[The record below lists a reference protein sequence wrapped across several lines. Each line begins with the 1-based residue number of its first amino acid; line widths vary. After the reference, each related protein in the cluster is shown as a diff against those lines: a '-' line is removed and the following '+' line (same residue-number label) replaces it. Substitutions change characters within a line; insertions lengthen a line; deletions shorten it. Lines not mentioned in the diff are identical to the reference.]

1 MKEQARAKKEEEKLS
16 RKQSR
21 KGSRL
26 SRFGS
31 ISRSTD
37 KPAASSSHESSH
49 VADAPPVLAP
59 VATTAPINLPGQ
71 SGESL
76 HGDDGM
82 HHMSGAVRTSTTD
95 TERATRESL
104 RSARGEEV
112 AAVRMPTN
120 PTDEKVARE
129 ANADMRNEIPVS
141 ATEFDPH
148 FLPENQPQVTPFVSA
163 KQDPIDKADV
173 VAPATVDPQT
183 LQKPLTVDITPAQ
196 NTTAY
201 AAVPAATPPAQVLTK
216 KNIDQN
222 MGHTAGNNESTSPV
236 NPTSPADE
244 SPKEKRGVKGWLR
257 KAFRR
262 GSSADEHKAA
272 AASKSVKRNSKISK
286 EDPKGKGREISSPS
300 AINPTTGKPNETSTI
315 GLDEGNLTQKEATQ
329 PGVGTSSRPTTS
341 GATSGPLDSHPDVHA
356 VDRRIYDA
364 SPGDQSEAAIA
375 YERDQEGAR
384 NNEEVDIS
392 DIDEELQTKAYENN
406 DQDASTVSMLSEGSM
421 ERKRKQELEEEGK
434 AAKAA
439 SRRNSQLPKVE
450 SEAEMERAAER
461 EEARDGMGEVSPPK
475 FPVDRAQ
482 SPARGTRFREDV

>member
-1 MKEQARAKKEEEKLS
+1 
-16 RKQSR
+16 
-21 KGSRL
+21 
-26 SRFGS
+26 
-31 ISRSTD
+31 
-37 KPAASSSHESSH
+37 
-49 VADAPPVLAP
+49 
-59 VATTAPINLPGQ
+59 
-71 SGESL
+71 
-76 HGDDGM
+76 M

-104 RSARGEEV
+104 RSVHGDEV

-120 PTDEKVARE
+120 SNDKKVALE
-129 ANADMRNEIPVS
+129 ANADMRNEVPVS

-173 VAPATVDPQT
+173 VAPATVDPER
-183 LQKPLTVDITPAQ
+183 LQKPLTVDITPVH

-201 AAVPAATPPAQVLTK
+201 ADVPAATPPAQVLTK
-216 KNIDQN
+216 ENIDQKV
-222 MGHTAGNNESTSPV
+222 GHTAGNNKSTPPIS
-236 NPTSPADE
+236 PTSPADG
-244 SPKEKRGVKGWLR
+244 SPKEKRGVKGWFK

-262 GSSADEHKAA
+262 GSSADEDKAA
-272 AASKSVKRNSKISK
+272 AASKSGKRSSKISK

-300 AINPTTGKPNETSTI
+300 AINPAPGKPNETSTI
-315 GLDEGNLTQKEATQ
+315 GLGGGNLTQKEATQ

-356 VDRRIYDA
+356 VDRTIYDA
-364 SPGDQSEAAIA
+364 SPPGDQREAAIA

-392 DIDEELQTKAYENN
+392 DIDEELQTKSYENN
-406 DQDASTVSMLSEGSM
+406 EQDASTVSMMSEGSM
-421 ERKRKQELEEEGK
+421 ERKRKQELEEEAK

-439 SRRNSQLPKVE
+439 SRRNSLLPKVE
-450 SEAEMERAAER
+450 SETEMERAAER

-482 SPARGTRFREDV
+482 SPARGTRFKEDM